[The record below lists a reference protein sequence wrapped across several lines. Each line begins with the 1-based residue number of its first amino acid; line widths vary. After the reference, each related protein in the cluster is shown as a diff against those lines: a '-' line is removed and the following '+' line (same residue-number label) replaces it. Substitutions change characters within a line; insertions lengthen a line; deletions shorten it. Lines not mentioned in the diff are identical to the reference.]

1 VSLSFDSTSSK
12 KHNLVFQIKNGEIMD
27 FDVIVIGAGPGGYP
41 AAIKAAKMGAKT
53 AIIEREWLGGT
64 CLNCGCIPTKTLIAG
79 AETYQKILHAESFG
93 INVNQPEID
102 YSAMK
107 KRKDKVVETLKGG
120 IGSLLKAHGITVF
133 EGTGGFKDANTI
145 TIQSA
150 DGSSETIT
158 GKNIIIATGS
168 TSTVPGFIPENDR
181 VVESRSFL
189 DMEKLP
195 NSLLVLGGGYI
206 GCELACMA
214 AGLGVKVTVVEL
226 LDDVLMLLDKDVRL
240 VVKKHMEKELGVTF
254 LTGDALENIK
264 ATKKE
269 VTATAGDKKLSAD
282 MLLVSVGRSPVTDG
296 LNAEAA
302 GIEVDERGYIQ
313 ADELSRTNVDHIYCI
328 GDVSGRI
335 QLAHAATSQAMYAVE
350 HALSDEE
357 KIEEVVIPGVIF
369 TTPEVGLVGF
379 TEQEAKEAGLS
390 YNVGK
395 HFFRGLGKALASN
408 ETDGFVKIIA
418 DKETD
423 VIIGAQCAGPHA
435 TDLISEMVIAI
446 REEIT
451 AEELGNTVHGHPT
464 FAEIWMEAAHAVHK
478 VCIHAPPAR

>member
-1 VSLSFDSTSSK
+1 
-12 KHNLVFQIKNGEIMD
+12 MD

-269 VTATAGDKKLSAD
+269 VTATAGDQKLSAD

-379 TEQEAKEAGLS
+379 TEQEAREAGLS